1 VPFAGIDQPV
11 TIMNTPV
18 TFSDTPGRISK
29 APPSLGQH
37 TDELLAEIGITPVE
51 IASLR
56 ADGVI

>member
-1 VPFAGIDQPV
+1 
-11 TIMNTPV
+11 MNTPV

-37 TDELLAEIGITPVE
+37 TDELLAEIGITPGE

-56 ADGVI
+56 AYGVI